1 MVFRCYRLE
10 IYFFYLVICT
20 HLARIMMLQY
30 TRAML
35 VLAREITLPLLNV
48 LYEIR
53 LLKHTDQVKFVFVLD
68 KMCHILHITLDQ
80 EI

>member
-1 MVFRCYRLE
+1 
-10 IYFFYLVICT
+10 
-20 HLARIMMLQY
+20 MMLQY
-30 TRAML
+30 TRTML
-35 VLAREITLPLLNV
+35 ALAREITLPLLNV